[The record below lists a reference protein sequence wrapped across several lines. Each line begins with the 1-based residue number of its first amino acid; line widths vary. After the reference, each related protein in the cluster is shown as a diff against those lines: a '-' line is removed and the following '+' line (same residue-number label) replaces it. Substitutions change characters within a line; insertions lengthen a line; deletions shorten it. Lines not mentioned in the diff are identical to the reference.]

1 MSLRQFVYVKFFF
14 YVKICHVGRILSFIQ
29 SRQLISVLLKKKVT
43 VDSDAHM
50 IGKLRKSGGSYN
62 SLIRAGAVDEAVQQF
77 ASPTFESRRSS
88 FNPSPGGLAPSS
100 G

>member
-1 MSLRQFVYVKFFF
+1 VKLRDSLVRFF

-29 SRQLISVLLKKKVT
+29 SRFKTISVLLKKQVT